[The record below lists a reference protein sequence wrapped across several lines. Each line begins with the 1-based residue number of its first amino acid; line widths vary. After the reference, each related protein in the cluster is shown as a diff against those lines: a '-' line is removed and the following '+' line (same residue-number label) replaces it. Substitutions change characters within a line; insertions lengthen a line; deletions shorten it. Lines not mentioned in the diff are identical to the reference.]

1 MNQMNI
7 NITRRQHRF
16 IKSQAFETLYGG
28 AAGGGKSY
36 GQLIDAELFAFRYPG
51 SKQIIF
57 RRTFGELDKSIIRTA
72 LEIYPRA
79 LCSYNDS
86 KHMYTFQNGSIIDF
100 AYCDNEKDVYRYQ
113 SAEYDVIR
121 FDELTHFNES
131 QYVYL
136 ISRCRGANN
145 YPKCI
150 KSSTNPGGVGHSWVK
165 KRFIDIGAPDT
176 IITTDTGTRMFIPAF
191 VQDNKFLVEADPGY
205 VTRLENLSEKD
216 KQALLYGDWD
226 IFDGQY
232 FNEFSRRLH
241 VVSGMELP
249 DHWRRYVC
257 IDYGLDMCAAYWIA
271 MDEQEHAYV
280 YRELHEPG
288 LIVTEAARKI
298 KGMSSEPVEAYIAPP
313 DLWNRHSDTGKST
326 AELFAECGVYL
337 VKAKNDRVQGW
348 YNLKEWIKP
357 YKNEYGQMDSRL
369 KIFNNCIHL
378 IEYLPAIQHSQ
389 KNPNDCAND
398 PHEVTHAPDALR
410 YFASFRPVQTDPP
423 PKPRDFDEPAYE
435 LEDFINYGK

>member
-1 MNQMNI
+1 MHQMNI

-113 SAEYDVIR
+113 SAEHDVIR

-226 IFDGQY
+226 IFEGQY

-241 VVSGMELP
+241 VVSGVELP
-249 DHWRRYVC
+249 EHWRRYVC
-257 IDYGLDMCAAYWIA
+257 IDYGLDMCAAYSIA
-271 MDEQEHAYV
+271 MDEQ
-280 YRELHEPG
+280 
-288 LIVTEAARKI
+288 
-298 KGMSSEPVEAYIAPP
+298 
-313 DLWNRHSDTGKST
+313 
-326 AELFAECGVYL
+326 
-337 VKAKNDRVQGW
+337 
-348 YNLKEWIKP
+348 
-357 YKNEYGQMDSRL
+357 
-369 KIFNNCIHL
+369 
-378 IEYLPAIQHSQ
+378 
-389 KNPNDCAND
+389 
-398 PHEVTHAPDALR
+398 
-410 YFASFRPVQTDPP
+410 
-423 PKPRDFDEPAYE
+423 
-435 LEDFINYGK
+435 